1 MDKKKIIHYFGAMQF
16 LLLAMNGPWSYCI
29 IYFRELGFDSREIGM
44 MSSVAT
50 FLGMGFLPLMG
61 VISDEF
67 LSPKKLFLLMS
78 CALIPSYLAIPVLGF
93 TVGRSFLTFLLVVS
107 VITMTRQA
115 ANSMLDSWAGEAM
128 DRLQVSFGNV
138 RRFGSLGYVV
148 TSLVASAVVGP
159 LLPTWSCCILMPSM
173 GILMLVL
180 AIGPGSHS
188 LSADTERKRGSRPK
202 TAELLQ
208 LVFRN
213 YYFVTYLMLAV
224 AFDAFLG
231 IVNLDMTYLM
241 DYAGTAQSNVGMVG
255 AVRAAT
261 EIAVMVWLG
270 SRKKLPPYWVML
282 GASGLLV
289 AAEHL
294 LYPLVHGLGGMV
306 AVTLCSGVAGGM
318 YYGFGTNYVFQ
329 IVDHRAATTAISVL
343 GLVQAAMGVLGNAVG
358 GELIAASGVLALTN
372 TVGILVL
379 VLSAGFLSA
388 CVLGR
393 VIWKK
398 PYDAEVNVG

>member
-1 MDKKKIIHYFGAMQF
+1 
-16 LLLAMNGPWSYCI
+16 
-29 IYFRELGFDSREIGM
+29 
-44 MSSVAT
+44 
-50 FLGMGFLPLMG
+50 
-61 VISDEF
+61 
-67 LSPKKLFLLMS
+67 
-78 CALIPSYLAIPVLGF
+78 
-93 TVGRSFLTFLLVVS
+93 
-107 VITMTRQA
+107 
-115 ANSMLDSWAGEAM
+115 
-128 DRLQVSFGNV
+128 
-138 RRFGSLGYVV
+138 
-148 TSLVASAVVGP
+148 
-159 LLPTWSCCILMPSM
+159 
-173 GILMLVL
+173 
-180 AIGPGSHS
+180 
-188 LSADTERKRGSRPK
+188 
-202 TAELLQ
+202 
-208 LVFRN
+208 
-213 YYFVTYLMLAV
+213 
-224 AFDAFLG
+224 
-231 IVNLDMTYLM
+231 
-241 DYAGTAQSNVGMVG
+241 
-255 AVRAAT
+255 
-261 EIAVMVWLG
+261 MVWLG

-294 LYPLVHGLGGMV
+294 LYPFVQGLGGMV

-379 VLSAGFLSA
+379 VLSAGFMGA